1 MSSRVSMQP
10 GTQNER
16 TLLSSHPALRTAAT
30 TQRHH
35 RQEIQGVSLH
45 GGKESLSYE
54 DNTRVRGIHPAGK
67 EMALRLEE
75 HALEYVLATFRGWW
89 WGISV
94 ANDPFL

>member
-1 MSSRVSMQP
+1 M
-10 GTQNER
+10 
-16 TLLSSHPALRTAAT
+16 L
-30 TQRHH
+30 
-35 RQEIQGVSLH
+35 QGVSLH
-45 GGKESLSYE
+45 GGKENLSYE

-94 ANDPFL
+94 ANDPFRDPPVRLGRPSVPHLDKNAPFRVLGFRRQ

>member
-1 MSSRVSMQP
+1 MYNVY
-10 GTQNER
+10 GGVIIKNNNII
-16 TLLSSHPALRTAAT
+16 LL
-30 TQRHH
+30 
-35 RQEIQGVSLH
+35 QGVSLH
-45 GGKESLSYE
+45 GGKENLSYE

-94 ANDPFL
+94 ANDPFLYGSVRPPVR

>member
-1 MSSRVSMQP
+1 M
-10 GTQNER
+10 
-16 TLLSSHPALRTAAT
+16 L
-30 TQRHH
+30 
-35 RQEIQGVSLH
+35 QGVSLH
-45 GGKESLSYE
+45 GCKENLSYE

-94 ANDPFL
+94 AHLGVLLLVLLIFVLCFLPGFVS